1 MPYLANAGTILVHV
15 LFGLAAWVFTLRVL
29 LQWAGANFNNPICQA
44 LYRLT
49 NPVLM
54 PLRRVLKP
62 WRRLDLAGALVVFI
76 IQLLKVWLLLALGG
90 VMAGIGAILV
100 LGVAETISML
110 LVMYLVFILIR
121 SILSWVGPSP
131 QHPAIPLL
139 IQLTEPVLRPF
150 RRLLPAM
157 GGFDLSPLLALLVIL
172 LARALIVAPLLDW
185 GAALMQP

>member
-29 LQWAGANFNNPICQA
+29 LQWVGANFNNPICQA

-100 LGVAETISML
+100 LGVAETLSML

-131 QHPAIPLL
+131 QHPVIPLL

>member
-29 LQWAGANFNNPICQA
+29 LQWVGANFNNPICQA

>member
-1 MPYLANAGTILVHV
+1 MT
-15 LFGLAAWVFTLRVL
+15 
-29 LQWAGANFNNPICQA
+29 
-44 LYRLT
+44 
-49 NPVLM
+49 
-54 PLRRVLKP
+54 VLKP

-100 LGVAETISML
+100 LGVAETLSML

-131 QHPAIPLL
+131 QHPVIPLL

>member
-29 LQWAGANFNNPICQA
+29 LQWVGANFNNPICQA

-100 LGVAETISML
+100 LGVAETLSML

>member
-15 LFGLAAWVFTLRVL
+15 LFGLAAWIFTLRVL
-29 LQWAGANFNNPICQA
+29 LQWVGANFNNPICQA

-100 LGVAETISML
+100 LGVAETLSML

-131 QHPAIPLL
+131 RHPAVPLL